1 MTVRA
6 SSFPSVRL
14 ENMKQQ
20 RYERSQ
26 QNQDKLIAVLQAEN
40 EERML
45 KILLSYIANWD
56 IQKYIDRQNK
66 QKEFMA
72 RRIRTV
78 LSCNNDKWETN

>member
-6 SSFPSVRL
+6 SSLPSVRL

-20 RYERSQ
+20 RQ
-26 QNQDKLIAVLQAEN
+26 QRALENQDKLIAVLQAEN

-45 KILLSYIANWD
+45 KILLSYIANGD
-56 IQKYIDRQNK
+56 IQRYIDRQNK

-72 RRIRTV
+72 RMILTV
-78 LSCNNDKWETN
+78 LQ

>member
-1 MTVRA
+1 MVVHA
-6 SSFPSVRL
+6 SRFPECQL
-14 ENMKQQ
+14 ENRQQQ
-20 RYERSQ
+20 RYERAQ

-45 KILLSYIANWD
+45 KILLSYVANWD

-72 RRIRTV
+72 RRIFNV
-78 LSCNNDKWETN
+78 LQ

>member
-20 RYERSQ
+20 RQ
-26 QNQDKLIAVLQAEN
+26 QRALENQDKLIAVLQAEN

-45 KILLSYIANWD
+45 KILLSYVANWD
-56 IQKYIDRQNK
+56 VQKYIDRQNK

-72 RRIRTV
+72 RRILTV
-78 LSCNNDKWETN
+78 LW